1 MYNGSPTREAF
12 VVEMCRWLI
21 AVQEQRLLPAAERFG
36 AIRSSGKTMSSLVDP
51 EISMERKSEFR
62 RRPHAKVVLEKDSS
76 THLDTYTCA

>member
-12 VVEMCRWLI
+12 VVEMRPWLI

-62 RRPHAKVVLEKDSS
+62 RRPPCQGSLGKGL
-76 THLDTYTCA
+76 